1 MNKEEVIKSVEI
13 DTLKTLEQE
22 KIKLLTNIEGK
33 INQLTSNIK
42 LYVNENVNDNPIN
55 SYNYNSVTNTL
66 PYDYSILSKF
76 CPNVSDIISE
86 ELKLR
91 IPQPD
96 EQKTIEN
103 KKIYLKL
110 TKMLE
115 RLQEE
120 IKKLNSTSSNLYKKN
135 QLDKKACE
143 IYEFKLEIKRLKEI
157 KCKYDVLQS

>member
-157 KCKYDVLQS
+157 IYSIF